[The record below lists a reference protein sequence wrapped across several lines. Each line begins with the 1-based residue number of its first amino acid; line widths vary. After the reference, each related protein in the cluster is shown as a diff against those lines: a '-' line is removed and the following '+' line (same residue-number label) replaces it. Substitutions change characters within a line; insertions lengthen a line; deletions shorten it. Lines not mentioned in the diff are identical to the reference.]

1 MSLCHTG
8 CMKPQLHVLM
18 FGLMMMLLFSVSNVR
33 AGDRADQG
41 LPFFRQDILTYTR
54 FNPALGQYGDYE
66 IVFHDLLSGGR
77 YTLPIRP
84 YQDFYGWSETGRFA
98 FLSDVEGNTEVYVW
112 EEGKLTNISQ
122 HPMNDWRPAI
132 SPDGR
137 VAFASERDGNME
149 IYVWDGE
156 ALTNVSKSPLYEDYP
171 SLSADGYVA
180 YMQTT
185 PAGEDIVI
193 QAVGAQRDV
202 LVHIPGSYVSG
213 WSQDGRLA
221 LMNSSG
227 GVQVVDIFTGM
238 LPTIIS
244 TAGYS
249 TRFSWSRDGR
259 LAFEVSSDIYVWD
272 GQATTP
278 LIEHEAQDFSPAWS
292 SDGRLAFVSTR
303 EGYSAIY
310 VRELDG
316 TIRRIT
322 APNESVSAPVW
333 KP

>member
-1 MSLCHTG
+1 MRSLT
-8 CMKPQLHVLM
+8 V
-18 FGLMMMLLFSVSNVR
+18 GLMIALVVLLSVPLLHSSTVR
-33 AGDRADQG
+33 ADDSADQG

-54 FNPALGQYGDYE
+54 FNPAVGQYGDYE

-77 YTLPIRP
+77 YTLPIPP

-98 FLSDVEGNTEVYVW
+98 FLSDVEGNTEVYIW

-156 ALTNVSKSPLYEDYP
+156 GLTNVSQSPAYEDYP
-171 SLSADGYVA
+171 ALS
-180 YMQTT
+180 
-185 PAGEDIVI
+185 
-193 QAVGAQRDV
+193 
-202 LVHIPGSYVSG
+202 S
-213 WSQDGRLA
+213 DGRIAYVRGDDELVIRDIGAKQTILGQFPRFFAPAWSRDGELA
-221 LMNSSG
+221 TLQTNEG
-227 GVQVVDIFTGM
+227 YPYRVNLFRQGIPVILHDTG
-238 LPTIIS
+238 T
-244 TAGYS
+244 Y
-249 TRFSWSRDGR
+249 TRFAWSRDGR
-259 LAFEVSSDIYVWD
+259 LAFTAGSDIYVWD
-272 GQATTP
+272 GEATTP

-292 SDGRLAFVSTR
+292 SDGRLAFVSMR